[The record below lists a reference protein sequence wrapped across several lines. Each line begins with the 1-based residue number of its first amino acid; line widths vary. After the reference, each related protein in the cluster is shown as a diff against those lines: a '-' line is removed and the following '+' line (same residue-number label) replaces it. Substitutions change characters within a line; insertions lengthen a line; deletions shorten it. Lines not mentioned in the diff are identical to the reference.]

1 VHCQGA
7 EVEQH
12 LVRSQILVD
21 NIVTIHANNCQ
32 AEKQVEVVGQVV
44 CPASFPHSQGRTFA
58 EFSFK
63 TPAVKNQLGQFPLLF
78 SEI

>member
-1 VHCQGA
+1 M
-7 EVEQH
+7 EQH

-21 NIVTIHANNCQ
+21 NIVAIHANNCQ

-63 TPAVKNQLGQFPLLF
+63 TPAVKNQLGHFPLSF